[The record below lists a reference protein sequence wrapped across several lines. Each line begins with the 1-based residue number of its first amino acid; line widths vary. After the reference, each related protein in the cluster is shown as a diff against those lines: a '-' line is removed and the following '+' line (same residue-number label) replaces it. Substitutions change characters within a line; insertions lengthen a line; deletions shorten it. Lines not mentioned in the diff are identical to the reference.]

1 MTNKLVYFIGNWKM
15 FGDIS
20 QIKSIKLL
28 HQISSEFKKKGKRNK
43 IILCIPNSLINFF
56 SKNNKYKSI
65 SIGAQNCHYKEG
77 YGAFTGSESAS
88 MIKKVGAKYIILG
101 HSESRLDGDNN
112 EKIKMKIQSAL
123 NANLTII
130 FCIGE
135 TMREKRA
142 KKTFAVIKKQLKES
156 LNIKNKQKKIIIAYE
171 PVWSIGTG
179 NIPNMNDLKRI
190 FIFIKKEIKKIL
202 KIKKSPILIYGG
214 SVNDKNIA
222 KFSPISE
229 INGFLI
235 GGASRSPK
243 KFVDIIKNYYK

>member
-1 MTNKLVYFIGNWKM
+1 MTNKLVHFIGNWKM

-28 HQISSEFKKKGKRNK
+28 HQVSSEFIKKRKRNK
-43 IILCIPNSLINFF
+43 IVLCIPNSLINFF

-65 SIGAQNCHYKEG
+65 SIGAQNCHHKEG

-88 MIKKVGAKYIILG
+88 MIKKVGAEYIILG
-101 HSESRLDGDNN
+101 HSESRIDGDNN
-112 EKIKMKIQSAL
+112 KKIKMKIQSAL
-123 NANLTII
+123 NANLKII

-135 TMREKRA
+135 TMKEKRA
-142 KKTFAVIKKQLKES
+142 KKTFAVIKKQLRES
-156 LNIKNKQKKIIIAYE
+156 LNIKNNPRKIIIAYE

-179 NIPNMNDLKRI
+179 NIPNINDLKKI
-190 FIFIKKEIKKIL
+190 FIFIKKEIKNIL

-214 SVNDKNIA
+214 SVNAKNIA
-222 KFSPISE
+222 KFSSISE